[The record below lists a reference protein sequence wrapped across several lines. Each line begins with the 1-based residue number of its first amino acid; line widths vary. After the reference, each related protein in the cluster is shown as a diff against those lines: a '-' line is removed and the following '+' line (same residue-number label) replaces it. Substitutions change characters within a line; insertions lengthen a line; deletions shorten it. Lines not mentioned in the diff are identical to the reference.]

1 MNAASITRRRVR
13 SMPWLGL
20 GASLA
25 VTGIAAVYM
34 HGAVRKQAD
43 TELNDHERFVTAMNR
58 VTEALHD
65 RLQEYD
71 AGLREVVIR
80 HTGEHTKADTAP
92 SRGRFRFTTPATLA
106 ESGEDVATAA
116 ALRSV
121 FTRARAKGND
131 ASLIP
136 ALGPHLGGA
145 EQAFLLYIPVYPD
158 KPVSADTSDPVRPI
172 GLGYTT
178 LHVAAFANGALDSVS
193 RSKLHIRI
201 FRALDT
207 DATDLI
213 YDSGRPD
220 ETVTWRSQLRAGTSF
235 DMMGTPW
242 TLKLDPLPAFGASKD
257 VDPVPPVLIT
267 GALIALAIFYSLRNR
282 APVPGHPNESRRER
296 QLGVT
301 AMHESDERFRQVA
314 NHLDEALFVV
324 ELPTWRPLYVSAT
337 WAEIWGRPISEA
349 ADPETWLEA
358 IHPDDRALITAGQ
371 DAVRQGDR
379 VVNVFRLVRPDG
391 TVRWVRERTFPVR
404 DEHDVVYRAVGV
416 SEDITELRLAEIRIA
431 QEQKLEAMGRL
442 AGGVAH
448 DFNNLLTVIVG
459 EAEEL
464 LAAGTPGAVSSATA
478 IRTAGERAAALTSQ
492 LLAFSRRLPAAPVVF
507 DLNAAVAGVGTMLH
521 RLIGEDIDLI
531 MRLAPDT
538 WQPRAD
544 PAQVEQVLVNLVVNA
559 RDAMPM
565 GGTLTVETGN
575 VTLDGE
581 YAWENAA
588 VQAGD
593 YVVLTVSDTGTGM
606 TPEVR
611 ARLFEPFFTT
621 KDAGQGTGLGLATCY
636 GIVRQTGGHIAVYS
650 EPGLGTTVKVYLPQ
664 GSEAVPRSTP
674 MMRLELPRGSETILL
689 VDDDAAVRGIAARLL
704 QDQGYTLLEAEN
716 GTVAAQL
723 IGSHCGN
730 IDLVLTDVVLQ
741 GIGGRE
747 IADQARAKRPGI
759 RVLFTS
765 GYTDDVILQHRLLE
779 RDVAL
784 LSKPFSRESIACK
797 VREVLDAPVE
807 LEVHV

>member
-1 MNAASITRRRVR
+1 MNAASTARRRIHWK
-13 SMPWLGL
+13 PYLGL

-25 VTGIAAVYM
+25 VTGIAAWYI
-34 HGAVRKQAD
+34 HSAVRKQAD

-80 HTGEHTKADTAP
+80 HTGEHAKADT
-92 SRGRFRFTTPATLA
+92 SQLRERFRFTTPGTLS

-116 ALRSV
+116 AIRSV
-121 FTRARAKGND
+121 FTRARATGSGNR
-131 ASLIP
+131 LVP

-158 KPVSADTSDPVRPI
+158 QPVSADTSDPVRPI

-178 LHVAAFANGALDSVS
+178 LHVAAFAAGALDSVS
-193 RSKLHIRI
+193 RSKLHIRL
-201 FRALDT
+201 FRAHDT
-207 DATDLI
+207 DAADLI
-213 YDSGRPD
+213 YDSGSPG
-220 ETVTWRSQLRAGTSF
+220 VNLPWRSQLRVGTAF

-242 TLKLDPLPAFGASKD
+242 TLKFDPLPAFGASKD
-257 VDPVPPVLIT
+257 VDPVPTVLVA
-267 GALIALAIFYSLRNR
+267 GALIALAIFYRLRTHSR
-282 APVPGHPNESRRER
+282 APTSADESRRER

-301 AMHESDERFRQVA
+301 AMPESDERFRQVA
-314 NHLDEALFVV
+314 NHLEEALFVA
-324 ELPTWRPLYVSAT
+324 ELPTWRPLYVSAA

-349 ADPETWLEA
+349 ADPESWLES
-358 IHPDDRALITAGQ
+358 IHPDDRVAVADGR
-371 DAVRQGDR
+371 DAIRRGEG
-379 VVNVFRLVRPDG
+379 VVNVFRVMRPDG
-391 TVRWVRERTFPVR
+391 TLRWVRERTFPVR
-404 DEHDVVYRAVGV
+404 DEHADVYRAVGV
-416 SEDITELRLAEIRIA
+416 SEDITELRLSESRIQ

-442 AGGVAH
+442 AGGIAH
-448 DFNNLLTVIVG
+448 DFNNLLTIIVG

-478 IRTAGERAAALTSQ
+478 IRTAGERAAALTGQ
-492 LLAFSRRLPAAPVVF
+492 LLAFSARQTAAPMVF
-507 DLNAAVAGVGTMLH
+507 DLNASVAALGTVLY
-521 RLIGEDIDLI
+521 RLIGEDIDLV

-544 PAQVEQVLVNLVVNA
+544 PAHVEQVLVNLVVNA

-606 TPEVR
+606 TADVR

-621 KDAGQGTGLGLATCY
+621 KERGQGAGLGLATCY
-636 GIVRQTGGHIAVYS
+636 GIVRQAGGHIAVYS
-650 EPGLGTTVKVYLPQ
+650 EPALGTTVKVYLPQ
-664 GSEAVPRSTP
+664 GSESVVRSTATA
-674 MMRLELPRGSETILL
+674 RLELPRGNETILL
-689 VDDDAAVRGIAARLL
+689 VEDDAAVRGIAARLL
-704 QDQGYTLLEAEN
+704 QGQGYTVLEAES

-730 IDLVLTDVVLQ
+730 IDLLLTDVVLQ

-747 IADQARAKRPGI
+747 IANQARAKRPGI
-759 RVLFTS
+759 SVLFTS

>member
-1 MNAASITRRRVR
+1 MNTASIAHRRVR
-13 SMPWLGL
+13 WTPYLGL

-25 VTGIAAVYM
+25 VTGIAAWYM

-80 HTGEHTKADTAP
+80 HTGEQVKTDS
-92 SRGRFRFTTPATLA
+92 SRSPGRFRYTTPATLA

-116 ALRSV
+116 AIRSV
-121 FTRARAKGND
+121 FTRARASGNAD
-131 ASLIP
+131 RLIP

-178 LHVAAFANGALDSVS
+178 LHVAAFASGAFDSVS
-193 RSKLHIRI
+193 RSKLHIRL

-207 DATDLI
+207 DASDLI

-220 ETVTWRSQLRAGTSF
+220 EKVAWRSQLRVGTSF

-242 TLKLDPLPAFGASKD
+242 TLKVDPLPAFGASKD
-257 VDPVPPVLIT
+257 VNPVPPVLVA
-267 GALIALAIFYSLRNR
+267 GALIALAIFYSLQKRPR
-282 APVPGHPNESRRER
+282 PPGHADESRRER

-324 ELPTWRPLYVSAT
+324 ELPGWRPLYVSAA
-337 WAEIWGRPISEA
+337 WADIWGRPISEA
-349 ADPETWLEA
+349 ADSQAWLEA
-358 IHPDDRALITAGQ
+358 IHPDDRPGITAGQ
-371 DAVRQGDR
+371 DAVRRGER
-379 VVNVFRLVRPDG
+379 AVTVFRVVRPDG
-391 TVRWVRERTFPVR
+391 TLRWVRERTFPVR
-404 DEHDVVYRAVGV
+404 DEHDDIYRAVGV
-416 SEDITELRLAEIRIA
+416 SEDITESRLTESRTA
-431 QEQKLEAMGRL
+431 QEQKLEAMGRI

-448 DFNNLLTVIVG
+448 DLNNLLTVIIG
-459 EAEEL
+459 EAEHL
-464 LAAGTPGAVSSATA
+464 VAAGAPGAESATA
-478 IRTAGERAAALTSQ
+478 IRTAGERAAALASQ
-492 LLAFSRRLPAAPVVF
+492 LLSFSCRQITAPVVF
-507 DLNAAVAGVGTMLH
+507 DLNAAVAAVSTMLH

-538 WQPRAD
+538 WHPRAD
-544 PAQVEQVLVNLVVNA
+544 PAQIEQVLVNLVVNA

-581 YAWENAA
+581 YAWENTA

-593 YVVLTVSDTGTGM
+593 YVVLTVSDTGSGM
-606 TPEVR
+606 TADVR

-621 KDAGQGTGLGLATCY
+621 KAHGQGAGLGLATCY
-636 GIVRQTGGHIAVYS
+636 GIVRQAGGHIAVYS

-664 GSEAVPRSTP
+664 GSASVTRSAVTLRP
-674 MMRLELPRGSETILL
+674 ELPRGSETILL
-689 VDDDAAVRGIAARLL
+689 VDDDAAVRGTAARLL
-704 QDQGYTLLEAEN
+704 QAQGYTLLEAEN
-716 GTVAAQL
+716 GAVAAQL
-723 IGSHCGN
+723 IGTYCGK
-730 IDLVLTDVVLQ
+730 IDLLLTDVVLQ

-747 IADQARAKRPGI
+747 IAVQARAKRPRI
-759 RVLFTS
+759 KVLFTS
-765 GYTDDVILQHRLLE
+765 GYTDDVILQHHLLE
-779 RDVAL
+779 DDVAL

-797 VREVLDAPVE
+797 VREVLDAALE